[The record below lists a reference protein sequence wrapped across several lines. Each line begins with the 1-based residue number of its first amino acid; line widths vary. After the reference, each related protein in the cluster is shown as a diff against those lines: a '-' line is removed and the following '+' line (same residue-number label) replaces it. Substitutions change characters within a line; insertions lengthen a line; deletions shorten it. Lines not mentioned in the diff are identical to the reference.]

1 MRDAVEMTESGAR
14 RSPPAGEPPSGSGE
28 KLSEETVAQLSSSPP
43 LVFAGECDLL
53 TAQLARAARGEA
65 LVLHCADRARA
76 FGGQSA
82 DVIRD
87 RLRTQ
92 LQMAA
97 VLTYAAAG
105 PVVKLSAVGL
115 PPAGPHQPG
124 AVGRYEAAAARLNLV
139 RALGAGGYAN
149 LAQVH
154 EWNRERVTRSP
165 ALRHHTPLVDR
176 IGRALAFMRACGLDP
191 ARLGAVELFASH
203 EGRDLRYDSAL
214 TRVDSRTGHRYNT
227 SGHFVWTG
235 AHTRDREEQ
244 AGYLATIRNPV
255 GVALGPGSDADE
267 AMRLLGRLDPDREP
281 GRMTF
286 QVRMGAAALRDRL
299 PALVEKVT
307 AEDHRVVWLCDPTP
321 DGPRPLDDVVAEVT
335 AFHDVHRAL
344 GTHPGGLTAELDGDG
359 TAALELAFAVAELR
373 RRPCR
378 S

>member
-1 MRDAVEMTESGAR
+1 MEPGVRGPLARPPASHPAR
-14 RSPPAGEPPSGSGE
+14 RPDRPGPRLHAGLRPGPG
-28 KLSEETVAQLSSSPP
+28 
-43 LVFAGECDLL
+43 
-53 TAQLARAARGEA
+53 AARCRRT
-65 LVLHCADRARA
+65 L
-76 FGGQSA
+76 
-82 DVIRD
+82 
-87 RLRTQ
+87 RLPR
-92 LQMAA
+92 
-97 VLTYAAAG
+97 
-105 PVVKLSAVGL
+105 
-115 PPAGPHQPG
+115 
-124 AVGRYEAAAARLNLV
+124 
-139 RALGAGGYAN
+139 
-149 LAQVH
+149 
-154 EWNRERVTRSP
+154 
-165 ALRHHTPLVDR
+165 
-176 IGRALAFMRACGLDP
+176 
-191 ARLGAVELFASH
+191 
-203 EGRDLRYDSAL
+203 GRDLHYDSAL

-235 AHTRDREEQ
+235 AHARVREEQ

-373 RRPCR
+373 RR